1 MSVCSGVR
9 ALLKFKRKERNRE
22 RKWINFR
29 NIVEVM
35 VGGRERVE
43 EGEMMKWKVM
53 RDERGTEVGI
63 KIVQNEGGNVAKR
76 KEGRKEGGIEE
87 RTGE

>member
-1 MSVCSGVR
+1 MSVRSGVR

-29 NIVEVM
+29 YKVKVM
-35 VGGRERVE
+35 VGGRERVK

-53 RDERGTEVGI
+53 KGERGTEVGM
-63 KIVQNEGGNVAKR
+63 KIV
-76 KEGRKEGGIEE
+76 
-87 RTGE
+87 